1 MLNKLALMLYKLALM
16 LNKLALMLKTL
27 ALMLSI
33 PTYDEHVR
41 WAWCQIVFLV

>member
-1 MLNKLALMLYKLALM
+1 
-16 LNKLALMLKTL
+16 MLKTL

-41 WAWCQIVFLV
+41 WAWCQIVFLVWTIFVYIKN